1 MWGWWALFWT
11 LNFQVPV
18 GQSSRDSPGSGMCK
32 SEAQEWGLASSQTS
46 WVLSSSSGQD
56 STFLGFGHTP
66 SGGTTAAVWMATFKD
81 FKAKFT
87 QRSWL
92 ILTRMYLGADTPP
105 IHSQMQWELQLAESV
120 TGHESNSSPH
130 TLPTSPRMGSQWAL
144 LTTAL
149 NRVSNTNKIYIS
161 CSPQC
166 SRQKRCQKP
175 GRSFPNFINSWQN
188 VYSMDTQK
196 LARRDN
202 ISTCKGHLLQF
213 AFWNTIQFLYFN
225 IIPKFF
231 KIEN

>member
-1 MWGWWALFWT
+1 MSQA
-11 LNFQVPV
+11 V
-18 GQSSRDSPGSGMCK
+18 GCVGLRLKNEAWPHPKPPGSSAPALAK
-32 SEAQEWGLASSQTS
+32 TAPSLALAILLQEEQLLQFGWPLSKILKRSSLKDLGWFWQGCT
-46 WVLSSSSGQD
+46 WVLTHSP
-56 STFLGFGHTP
+56 T
-66 SGGTTAAVWMATFKD
+66 
-81 FKAKFT
+81 
-87 QRSWL
+87 
-92 ILTRMYLGADTPP
+92 
-105 IHSQMQWELQLAESV
+105 HSQMQWELQLAESV

-188 VYSMDTQK
+188 VYSVDTQK

-213 AFWNTIQFLYFN
+213 AFWNTIQFFYFN

-231 KIEN
+231 KTEN